1 MKDYDFSINTQ
12 LLPYGVK
19 VKLNELAHKLFL
31 YDKDIYY
38 KKASKI
44 LNKTEKKLTK
54 LFKRGRS
61 L

>member
-12 LLPYGVK
+12 LLPYSVK
-19 VKLNELAHKLFL
+19 VKLNELAHELFL

-44 LNKTEKKLTK
+44 LNKTEKKLIK
-54 LFKRGRS
+54 LFKYGR
-61 L
+61 